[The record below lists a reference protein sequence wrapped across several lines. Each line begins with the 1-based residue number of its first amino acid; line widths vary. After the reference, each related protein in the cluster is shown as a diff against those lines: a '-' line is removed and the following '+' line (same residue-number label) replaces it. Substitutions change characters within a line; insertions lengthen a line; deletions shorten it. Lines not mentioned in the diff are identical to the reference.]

1 MTAYELNS
9 CLIVIKRVIDEQI
22 KLRENAIAQS
32 NLLTEYKRMF
42 VHHPS
47 HRRQSKESRKPIQ
60 PEEEGGLMSIFVS
73 LLAEPLSRTGS
84 ARSDEDHLTIELVL
98 HLLRN
103 LLSAGV
109 PLSKSSEKIQAS
121 SVLHQEII
129 ALFDR
134 ELVFEIMLML
144 CQEMESRE
152 NKQYNLLVMEILY
165 HLLRNQDPT
174 LVARS
179 MKSEFKTTTSKSK
192 GKNTPI
198 NSRFSTLNQG
208 SSGPFSL
215 KAQLHKEKQ
224 TMRNVSSSRH
234 SHFGGTLVLEKS
246 GGKQRYL
253 STTMSQSNRSRAGAT
268 SQGVQIKT
276 KSKKHQYFVGSG
288 RSLAAYTRPGA
299 AKSSA
304 LQTPGP
310 TLKRAQQSLHSF
322 CKRFL
327 RQCYGPVMKSLKN
340 EFRRDST
347 RLEEED
353 KVIFF
358 RLVWF
363 FTQWWRISFT
373 EGTIKSQGKGPDK
386 SSNNDLGHL
395 IFTMDVFTFNLVL
408 TSQDYY
414 FEHQKYAS
422 LGQAVSLYVE
432 MMHLLRFMFKSS
444 DSTEKIM
451 ALGLMDKLFYQT
463 DAIDRLPKLL
473 SKWTPATF
481 SREYICDLI
490 ELTHVTLQT
499 LDDNAKD
506 CEGFHREG
514 RNKTKKRNSNGE
526 LKDTISKMREMASDF
541 EVGSY
546 ITRKIVSNQVV
557 IMFTH
562 VLSQYEVNAKHINDH
577 IVAFF
582 ERLCKFR
589 VVRDQEYDFE
599 TSDSNDQNDVTL
611 EPILYNLT
619 VLSVFNEILN
629 DSSVRGDKDY
639 QSILSFASTIVRH
652 FSQAST
658 KNPLLFVEALFRH
671 PMPHRFCEYSNNLY
685 VSDEVNMI
693 LERDILLA
701 QSNHDDSEDDQK
713 GYASSGDEV
722 EFSDEIADSLLR
734 ERVTKSVRKMEKNL
748 DSANSVV
755 AKITST
761 EDGAT
766 VKNITTT
773 DLSVVGGESSS
784 AVRKGFKR
792 IRKATTQEESD
803 DEDFG
808 EAPTTL
814 QSSQLVFD
822 DSDDE

>member
-1 MTAYELNS
+1 
-9 CLIVIKRVIDEQI
+9 
-22 KLRENAIAQS
+22 
-32 NLLTEYKRMF
+32 
-42 VHHPS
+42 
-47 HRRQSKESRKPIQ
+47 
-60 PEEEGGLMSIFVS
+60 MSIFVS

-109 PLSKSSEKIQAS
+109 PLSKSAEKVQAS
-121 SVLHQEII
+121 TVLHQELI

-134 ELVFEIMLML
+134 ELVFEILLML

-165 HLLRNQDPT
+165 HLLKSEDPT

-179 MKSEFKTTTSKSK
+179 MKSEFNSSISKSK
-192 GKNTPI
+192 AKSTSKT
-198 NSRFSTLNQG
+198 SRFSAFNQG
-208 SSGPFSL
+208 SSGSFSL
-215 KAQLHKEKQ
+215 KAQLRKEKQ
-224 TMRNVSSSRH
+224 TLRNVSSSRH

-253 STTMSQSNRSRAGAT
+253 STANQSSMSSRSRGAATPAGVKVKA
-268 SQGVQIKT
+268 

-310 TLKRAQQSLHSF
+310 VSRRAQQSLHSF

-353 KVIFF
+353 KAIFF

-363 FTQWWRISFT
+363 FTQWWRVSFT
-373 EGTIKSQGKGPDK
+373 EGTIKSQPKGSEN
-386 SSNNDLGHL
+386 SSNSDLGHL

-414 FEHQKYAS
+414 FEHKKFTN

-481 SREYICDLI
+481 SREYICDLV

-506 CEGFHREG
+506 CEGFAQEG
-514 RNKTKKRNSNGE
+514 RNQAKKRDAKGE

-541 EVGSY
+541 EVNCY
-546 ITRKIVSNQVV
+546 IARKIVSNQVV
-557 IMFTH
+557 FMFTQ
-562 VLSQYEVNAKHINDH
+562 VLSQYQINAKQINDH
-577 IVAFF
+577 IIAFF
-582 ERLCKFR
+582 ARLCKFL
-589 VVRDQEYDFE
+589 VVRDQEYDFGE
-599 TSDSNDQNDVTL
+599 RESNDQRDVTL
-611 EPILYNLT
+611 EPMLYNVT
-619 VLSVFNEILN
+619 ALSVFNEILN
-629 DSSVRGDKDY
+629 DSSIRGDKDY
-639 QSILSFASTIVRH
+639 QFILSFASTIVRH
-652 FSQAST
+652 FSQACT
-658 KNPLLFVEALFRH
+658 RNPLLFVEALFRH
-671 PMPHRFCEYSNNLY
+671 PMPHRFCEYSSNLY

-693 LERDILLA
+693 LERDLLLA
-701 QSNHDDSEDDQK
+701 QSNVSHLDDSEEEDQK
-713 GYASSGDEV
+713 GYESSGDEV

-734 ERVTKSVRKMEKNL
+734 KR
-748 DSANSVV
+748 V
-755 AKITST
+755 AKPAASQV
-761 EDGAT
+761 E
-766 VKNITTT
+766 
-773 DLSVVGGESSS
+773 ESEPGSDSS
-784 AVRKGFKR
+784 AAAKISTVDKDTTIRNATIAETTVVDKSPSNTMKKGFKR
-792 IRKATTQEESD
+792 IRRAAIQEESD

-808 EAPTTL
+808 EVPTTS